1 MGKVLK
7 YIMYR
12 RTEDDTL
19 DESSNLNLDPDPNVQ
34 TPDPAL
40 ESTGDQTQLY
50 TQASKE
56 D

>member
-12 RTEDDTL
+12 RTEDDASA
-19 DESSNLNLDPDPNVQ
+19 EPSNLIADPDPNVQ
-34 TPDPAL
+34 TPDPVS
-40 ESTGDQTQLY
+40 ESPGDQTQLY